1 MVQTLIDHCAFVQVS
16 FALKDCFVLFLKKA
30 PLVSSNSSDLS
41 LSKNIPITRVKINWS
56 DVCYPGEY
64 LSKINNDFLNS

>member
-1 MVQTLIDHCAFVQVS
+1 MVQKLIDPCAFVRVS

-41 LSKNIPITRVKINWS
+41 LSKKKIPITRVQINWF
-56 DVCYPGEY
+56 DVCYPGVY
-64 LSKINNDFLNS
+64 LSKINHDF